1 MPNDKYLVTGAAGFV
16 GLFMVKKCLEHG
28 LSVRAM
34 VRKESQMKQLQDLGA
49 EVMLG
54 DLGDRD
60 SLDRCVD
67 GVKGVFHIASIFRQA
82 GLPESVFHDI
92 NAEGTRRLMEACIAA
107 GVERVIHCS
116 TVGVLG
122 HIKTPPANE
131 ETEFDPGDMY
141 QRTKLE
147 GEQIAMKYFGEER
160 IRGVVIRPA
169 MIYGPTDSRTLKL
182 YKMIAKGHF
191 FYVGKGLATVHWID
205 VRDLVEAFRLA
216 MFKPELNAEVYI
228 IAGRS
233 ARTLKD
239 MAEMVAE
246 NLNVRKP
253 WLHLPVKPMQ
263 WLGSLCE
270 WICTPLGIQPPI
282 FRRRVDFY
290 TKSRHFDGSKAARDL
305 GFQAA
310 LPFEEELA
318 DIIKTYK
325 EDGLL
330 S

>member
-16 GLFMVKKCLEHG
+16 GLFMVKKLIEHG
-28 LSVRAM
+28 IPVRAM
-34 VRKESQMKQLQDLGA
+34 VRKREQIPALEKLGV
-49 EVMLG
+49 EVVLG
-54 DLGDRD
+54 DLGDRE
-60 SLDRCVD
+60 SLDRCVS
-67 GVKGVFHIASIFRQA
+67 GMKGVFHIASIFRQA
-82 GLPESVFHDI
+82 GLPESVFYDI
-92 NAEGTRRLMEACIAA
+92 NAEGTRRLLEASIAA

-122 HIKTPPANE
+122 DIKNPPADE
-131 ETEFDPGDMY
+131 HTEFSPGDMY

-147 GEQIAMKYFGEER
+147 GEKIAMEYFGSGR
-160 IRGVVIRPA
+160 IGGVVIRPA

-233 ARTLKD
+233 ARTLKE

-246 NLNVRKP
+246 NLKVKKP

-270 WICTPLGIQPPI
+270 WVCTPLGIQPPI

-290 TKSRHFDGSKAARDL
+290 TKSRHFDGTKAARDL
-305 GFQAA
+305 GFKAA

-318 DIIKTYK
+318 DILRTYK